1 MQMTWIISL
10 GMEEPE
16 LKLRTLLFGVWLTSS
31 TVLLMTQ
38 AVLAEIEQR
47 DKSVISEVPRIGE
60 LKQPSTSA
68 ASLLAQDPSRI
79 GVAQVTRVRINPTPT
94 GIEVVLETAEGAA
107 LQATTRVEGNT
118 AIADIPNAVLALPEG
133 KEFRAENPGD
143 SITAVTVTQLN
154 ANRVQVS
161 VTGSAAIAQV
171 QSRPSGL
178 VLGITP
184 ATEAP
189 VSGAEAPEEELAEE
203 PEEEEVVVTATR
215 TEETVENVPRSVTV
229 ITRQQIEEQRA
240 LNNNLGDILG
250 KLVPGF
256 GPPTLTTRNRGQ
268 NLRGRPPAVLIDGVP
283 QTTNN
288 RFFTEL
294 RTIDPSAVERVEVIR
309 GPSAIF
315 GADATGGIIN
325 IITGRPTKDFT
336 SRVSLGTNA
345 ALGKLQG
352 DSFGFLGQYGISG
365 TQGIFDYRFDL
376 SLSSS
381 GSFFDAEGDR
391 IPFEDIDDTESIN
404 ALAKIGVNIDEQQR
418 LQVSVNHFRDRRDS
432 DCITDPIV
440 LALPGRQKA
449 RVLCVG
455 GRELDNDPTRRNTVA
470 SLNYSH
476 KNIFGSQLDTQ
487 LYYRNIFFSNDLAD
501 LRPLRQLVFQNRLEA
516 ENWGGRLQVRTPL
529 SQSANVL
536 WGVDYNKEENGVP
549 LDVIDLLTYNATG
562 RRVARVIGTRDNIP
576 PYSIDNLGV
585 FAQLQWE
592 VSPQWAL
599 SGGARYNR
607 IGFDVEDY
615 TTVFT
620 DRQIQGGSNNF
631 DDVVFNAG
639 VVYQPTDTI
648 SLFANFAQGFSL
660 PDFGRV
666 LNEPRFVSVNNSFQE
681 TEAQKVDSFE
691 VGVRGNWNSLQAT
704 LSGFYSRSKLGSA
717 LVVGPNGI
725 TQQVRAPQRNY
736 GVEATL
742 DWQASRAWRLGG
754 TITWN
759 EGENSLNDNDNYL
772 ALSSIEVQPLKLSA
786 YIENETLPGWRNR
799 LQLLHVGNR
808 DRAFN
813 DGVDRFRISG
823 FTTLD
828 LISSVRLGQGTLS
841 LGVQNLLNEQY
852 FPITSQERTGFFETQ
867 NFAAPGR
874 TISLL
879 YTIEF

>member
-1 MQMTWIISL
+1 
-10 GMEEPE
+10 MEEPE
-16 LKLRTLLFGVWLTSS
+16 LKLRSLLFGLSITTSS
-31 TVLLMTQ
+31 AVLLITQ
-38 AVLAEIEQR
+38 PVLAESEQR
-47 DKSVISEVPRIGE
+47 DKSMISDVPRIRE
-60 LKQPSTSA
+60 LKQPLTSSA
-68 ASLLAQDPSRI
+68 LLAQQPNQI
-79 GVAQVTRVRINPTPT
+79 GVTQVVRVRVDSTET
-94 GIEVVLETAEGAA
+94 GIEVILETAEGTA
-107 LQATTRVEGNT
+107 LQATTRIEENT
-118 AIADIPNAVLALPEG
+118 LIADVPNAVLALPEA
-133 KEFRAENPGD
+133 KEFRTDNPSPGITTVTVVQSNENQVQVRVTGD
-143 SITAVTVTQLN
+143 TAVP
-154 ANRVQVS
+154 
-161 VTGSAAIAQV
+161 IATV
-171 QSRPSGL
+171 QSRSTGI

-189 VSGAEAPEEELAEE
+189 VSEAEE
-203 PEEEEVVVTATR
+203 SEEEEVVVTATR
-215 TEETVENVPRSVTV
+215 TEETVQNVPRSVT
-229 ITRQQIEEQRA
+229 IINRQQIEQQRT

-250 KLVPGF
+250 NLVPGF

-294 RTIDPSAVERVEVIR
+294 RTIDPSAIERVEVIR

-325 IITGRPTKDFT
+325 IITGRPTEQFT

-352 DSFGFLGQYGISG
+352 DSFGFLGQYGFSG

-381 GSFFDAEGDR
+381 GSFYDAEGDR

-404 ALAKIGVNIDEQQR
+404 VLGKIGIDIDQQQR

-449 RVLCVG
+449 RTLCLG
-455 GRELDNDPTRRNTVA
+455 GRELENDPLRRNTVA

-516 ENWGGRLQVRTPL
+516 ENWGGRVQIRTPL
-529 SQSANVL
+529 SRSANIL
-536 WGVDYNKEENGVP
+536 WGVDYNEEENAVP

-562 RRVARVIGTRDNIP
+562 QRVARVIETRDNIP
-576 PYSIDNLGV
+576 AYSVDNLGV

-592 VSPQWAL
+592 VSPQWTL

-620 DRQIQGGSNNF
+620 NRRIEGGSNNF

-639 VVYQPTDTI
+639 IVYQPTKTI
-648 SLFANFAQGFSL
+648 SLFANFAQGFAL

-666 LNEPRFVSVNNSFQE
+666 LNEPRFVSVSNSFQE
-681 TEAQKVDSFE
+681 TEAVKVDSFE
-691 VGVRGNWNSLQAT
+691 VGVRGNWNSVQAT

-717 LVVGPNGI
+717 LLVGSNGI

-736 GVEATL
+736 GVEATI
-742 DWQASRAWRLGG
+742 DWQASRAWKLGG
-754 TITWN
+754 TVTWN
-759 EGENSLNDNDNYL
+759 EGENSINDNDYL

-786 YIENETLPGWRNR
+786 YVENETLPGWRNR

-823 FTTLD
+823 YTTLD
-828 LISSVRLGQGTLS
+828 FISSVRLGQGTLS
-841 LGVQNLLNEQY
+841 LGIQNLLNAQY